1 MYAGYTTLGTTE
13 SLPVTSRTGSTSGEE
28 LPTLLLVDDDEAFR
42 RVLGRALERRGF
54 AVARA
59 GSVEQA
65 MEAALA
71 QPPEYVVADLRM
83 PGDSGLVLIEKLI
96 ALDPNTRIVML
107 TGYASI
113 ATAIEA
119 IKLGAVHYLS
129 KPCDADEVVAALER
143 SSAGNATLPI
153 QGSPLSVDRMEW
165 EHIQRVLAEHQ
176 GNISSTARA
185 LKMHRRTL
193 QRKLSKHPVKA

>member
-1 MYAGYTTLGTTE
+1 MTACNDE
-13 SLPVTSRTGSTSGEE
+13 RSS
-28 LPTLLLVDDDEAFR
+28 LLLVDDDEVFR
-42 RVLGRALERRGF
+42 RVLARALERRGF
-54 AVARA
+54 AVTCAA
-59 GSVEQA
+59 DVPSAIAEAQA
-65 MEAALA
+65 
-71 QPPEYVVADLRM
+71 QSPEYAVVDLRM

-96 ALDPNTRIVML
+96 ELDPNTRIVML

-119 IKLGAVHYLS
+119 IKLGAVHYLA
-129 KPCDADEVVAALER
+129 KPCDADEVVAALEKNPQGDA
-143 SSAGNATLPI
+143 SLPVTD
-153 QGSPLSVDRMEW
+153 SPLSVNRLEW

-193 QRKLSKHPVKA
+193 QRKLSKHPVRE